1 MLKRLEV
8 SALRGATRKFCL
20 DFDAGKKITIIYG
33 ENGSGKST
41 ICDAVEL
48 LANGKVGSLEGKG
61 LGRTESYWHAT
72 GARASDMAV
81 TLASTRGQWSARV
94 VHGKVMV
101 SPEQGRPN
109 AAVLRRSQILGLI
122 AQRPGNRFDAIRPFL
137 DIEAV
142 EKSEATQI
150 GRAHV

>member
-20 DFDAGKKITIIYG
+20 DFEAGKKITIIYG

-61 LGRTESYWHAT
+61 LGKTEGYWHST
-72 GARASDMAV
+72 GARPADMLV
-81 TLASTRGQWSARV
+81 TLSSTSGLWSA
-94 VHGKVMV
+94 KV
-101 SPEQGRPN
+101 
-109 AAVLRRSQILGLI
+109 
-122 AQRPGNRFDAIRPFL
+122 AQRQGDGVA
-137 DIEAV
+137 
-142 EKSEATQI
+142 
-150 GRAHV
+150 